1 LCGWFHKL
9 QNCCSDVEVLVV
21 GLAEVGLHMAQVL
34 VVALVYLACGM
45 LFVVVAETRL
55 LTAELYEFGLW

>member
-1 LCGWFHKL
+1 
-9 QNCCSDVEVLVV
+9 
-21 GLAEVGLHMAQVL
+21 
-34 VVALVYLACGM
+34 LACGM